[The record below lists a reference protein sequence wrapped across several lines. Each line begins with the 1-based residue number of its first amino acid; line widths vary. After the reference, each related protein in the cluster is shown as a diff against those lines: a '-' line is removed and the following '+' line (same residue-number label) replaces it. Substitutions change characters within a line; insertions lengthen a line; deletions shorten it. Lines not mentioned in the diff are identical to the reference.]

1 MAKRWL
7 AGLLVLL
14 GFWGIFG
21 DIDPAWAY
29 EYRQRHD
36 PDGIGKF
43 FLGREIAHYM
53 GHLGAGWLERS
64 PREREERPNLLLDAL
79 NLLPTDSVVDL
90 GAGTGY
96 FSRRLAQRLPQGRVL
111 AVDIQP
117 EMLEILQDLAAE
129 QQITNIQPILGSEND
144 PHLPSHSVDV
154 VLMVDAYHEFAYPQ
168 EMIQAI
174 AQSLKPGGR
183 AVLVEYRGEN
193 IWLPI
198 KKLHKMT
205 LNQLRR
211 EWESQGFHERTTL
224 ELLPDQHITIFQ
236 L

>member
-1 MAKRWL
+1 MLVAIWMWGGF
-7 AGLLVLL
+7 AGTA
-14 GFWGIFG
+14 G
-21 DIDPAWAY
+21 AY

-43 FLGREIAHYM
+43 FMGREIAHYM

-64 PREREERPNLLLDAL
+64 PREREERPDVLLDAL
-79 NLLPTDSVVDL
+79 NLHPTDWVADL

-117 EMLEILQDLAAE
+117 EMLEILQDLAQE
-129 QQITNIQPILGSEND
+129 QGITTIEPILGAEDD
-144 PHLPSHSVDV
+144 PHLPPHSLDL

-168 EMIQAI
+168 ETIRAI
-174 AQSLKPGGR
+174 ARSLKPGGR

-205 LNQLRR
+205 RQQLRR
-211 EWESQGFHERTTL
+211 EWESQGFQEQQTL
-224 ELLPDQHITIFQ
+224 EILPDQHITIFH